1 MKFINITLNNFS
13 SFYKQHSIEFHTK
26 TECPVS
32 IIVGGSG
39 FGKTSIFDAINWAL
53 YGKEYENVLRIQYQ
67 KDILDYINETA
78 LKEALPEN
86 NAVEMSSTLLFEH
99 DEKRYRVEQAIC
111 VKNNNGRLYITDR
124 TTSLYDI
131 HSNGNWTEISFIE
144 SFLNAILP
152 NNVRDYF
159 LFNGDRINQL
169 SMPGA
174 SKYIQEGIYHVVD
187 LEIIQS
193 GIDHL
198 EFIAKKYRKL
208 AKNNSTGVV
217 ADIEE
222 KYSNAREELDRLES
236 IISQQNDELMALENN
251 IEIVEAKLREMSE
264 VKDLQA
270 KRDALKREYDIELKN
285 FNKITSDLRNVTSI
299 AIMDIILPTLLDLR
313 DELNN
318 KRSKGEIPSKISESL
333 LKDILE
339 LRKCICGTEF
349 EEGDS
354 IYQELTRR
362 LEIEV
367 NKRDQGNDLLELY
380 FELNSTID
388 EIERSKIQV
397 ITLELE
403 RTKIDQKIKEIN
415 RELHSTME
423 KLKDKSEE
431 EIKQLVSNLEEYRHN
446 YTDIIININRNES
459 KKVAIENEIREL
471 QKIREEQGKIQD
483 NVRQFQLRDD
493 LAQQSADELT
503 RIFKQFIDE
512 SREEIQSL
520 TREEFVRFIPTASN
534 LNVAISPEFHY
545 DVRDQYGRPA
555 LQQLSNGQRQALSL
569 AYITAISRVSEKNP
583 PLVIDMPFGR
593 LDEDVQENIAE
604 RLPNLA
610 SQVIL
615 LMLPGAEWN
624 DKTREILYKKTADIY
639 NLDFD
644 PENRQSSIRKEK

>member
-1 MKFINITLNNFS
+1 
-13 SFYKQHSIEFHTK
+13 
-26 TECPVS
+26 
-32 IIVGGSG
+32 
-39 FGKTSIFDAINWAL
+39 
-53 YGKEYENVLRIQYQ
+53 
-67 KDILDYINETA
+67 
-78 LKEALPEN
+78 
-86 NAVEMSSTLLFEH
+86 
-99 DEKRYRVEQAIC
+99 
-111 VKNNNGRLYITDR
+111 
-124 TTSLYDI
+124 
-131 HSNGNWTEISFIE
+131 
-144 SFLNAILP
+144 
-152 NNVRDYF
+152 
-159 LFNGDRINQL
+159 
-169 SMPGA
+169 
-174 SKYIQEGIYHVVD
+174 
-187 LEIIQS
+187 
-193 GIDHL
+193 
-198 EFIAKKYRKL
+198 
-208 AKNNSTGVV
+208 
-217 ADIEE
+217 
-222 KYSNAREELDRLES
+222 
-236 IISQQNDELMALENN
+236 MALENN

-285 FNKITSDLRNVTSI
+285 FNKITSDLRNATSI

-362 LEIEV
+362 LENEV

-388 EIERSKIQV
+388 EIERSKNQV
-397 ITLELE
+397 INLELE

-415 RELHSTME
+415 RELNFIME
-423 KLKDKSEE
+423 KLKDKPEE
-431 EIKQLVSNLEEYRHN
+431 EIKQLVNKLEEYRQSHDN
-446 YTDIIININRNES
+446 IILDINDNKHYKDKVES
-459 KKVAIENEIREL
+459 EIRKL
-471 QKIREEQGKIQD
+471 QVKREEQGKIQD

-493 LAQQSADELT
+493 LAQQSADELA

-520 TREEFVRFIPTASN
+520 TREEFVRFIPTVSN

-624 DKTREILYKKTADIY
+624 DKTREILYQKTADIY

>member
-1 MKFINITLNNFS
+1 
-13 SFYKQHSIEFHTK
+13 
-26 TECPVS
+26 
-32 IIVGGSG
+32 
-39 FGKTSIFDAINWAL
+39 
-53 YGKEYENVLRIQYQ
+53 
-67 KDILDYINETA
+67 
-78 LKEALPEN
+78 
-86 NAVEMSSTLLFEH
+86 
-99 DEKRYRVEQAIC
+99 
-111 VKNNNGRLYITDR
+111 
-124 TTSLYDI
+124 
-131 HSNGNWTEISFIE
+131 
-144 SFLNAILP
+144 
-152 NNVRDYF
+152 
-159 LFNGDRINQL
+159 
-169 SMPGA
+169 
-174 SKYIQEGIYHVVD
+174 
-187 LEIIQS
+187 
-193 GIDHL
+193 
-198 EFIAKKYRKL
+198 
-208 AKNNSTGVV
+208 
-217 ADIEE
+217 
-222 KYSNAREELDRLES
+222 
-236 IISQQNDELMALENN
+236 
-251 IEIVEAKLREMSE
+251 
-264 VKDLQA
+264 
-270 KRDALKREYDIELKN
+270 
-285 FNKITSDLRNVTSI
+285 
-299 AIMDIILPTLLDLR
+299 MDIILPTLLDLR

-362 LEIEV
+362 LENEV

-388 EIERSKIQV
+388 EIERSKNQV
-397 ITLELE
+397 INLELE

-415 RELHSTME
+415 RELNFIME
-423 KLKDKSEE
+423 KLKDKPEE
-431 EIKQLVSNLEEYRHN
+431 EIKQLVNKLEEYRQSHDN
-446 YTDIIININRNES
+446 IILDINDNKHYKDKVES
-459 KKVAIENEIREL
+459 EIRKL
-471 QKIREEQGKIQD
+471 QVKREEQGKIQD

-493 LAQQSADELT
+493 LAQQSADELA

-520 TREEFVRFIPTASN
+520 TREEFVRFIPTVSN

-624 DKTREILYKKTADIY
+624 DKTREILYQKTADIY